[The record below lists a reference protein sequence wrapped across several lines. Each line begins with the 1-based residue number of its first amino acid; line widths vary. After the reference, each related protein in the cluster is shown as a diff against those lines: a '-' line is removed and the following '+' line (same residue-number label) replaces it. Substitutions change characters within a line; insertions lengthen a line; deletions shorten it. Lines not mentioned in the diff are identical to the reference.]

1 VQFGRSEGMPFN
13 LITNLKEE
21 DLRSL
26 LFRFFADSTPEEVSL
41 ENAWQARDCT
51 HPADVRET
59 LQSCG
64 NPAIKLNTHFLHS
77 FSEWAKVY
85 VENQHHKK
93 FVYGAIVWLGMK
105 RSWKRVLSLI
115 QRNIHCDNIVASNFH
130 LGFEISHKSQ
140 ERIVTLN
147 TSLKQSF
154 KGKGSEFYRPLGMS
168 DNVSA
173 IYKDGSN
180 FVSELSRKTNINIH
194 KIRMYNPPLL
204 HCRVSNIRNQRAIC
218 AAATLV
224 GGKSVKEGPYLAVI
238 QKSCLVTESIESG
251 LKHIQR
257 CGSQLRL
264 EVVVRH
270 ITEFTEKKIF
280 KLKKE
285 LISMIFPHIDHV
297 SIHIFPF
304 EREWQTCLQLLKGK
318 DIHHFCKIVAAE
330 SYLTMVM
337 DGGTLR
343 LYYPGL
349 KSALGSTIG
358 VALSLAKDVIL
369 PATQDLNH
377 TNWESL
383 SLDKLSEVMAYYL
396 GVSAQVVYIVLHMI
410 QRLPPDPNSEK
421 HAKIWMALLMRLES
435 IRCGIPSASWNVDY
449 HSQQRS
455 LSGAISPLDLASIL
469 LHNREKKGLRHYRQH
484 YFHLG

>member
-1 VQFGRSEGMPFN
+1 
-13 LITNLKEE
+13 
-21 DLRSL
+21 
-26 LFRFFADSTPEEVSL
+26 
-41 ENAWQARDCT
+41 
-51 HPADVRET
+51 
-59 LQSCG
+59 
-64 NPAIKLNTHFLHS
+64 
-77 FSEWAKVY
+77 
-85 VENQHHKK
+85 
-93 FVYGAIVWLGMK
+93 
-105 RSWKRVLSLI
+105 
-115 QRNIHCDNIVASNFH
+115 
-130 LGFEISHKSQ
+130 
-140 ERIVTLN
+140 
-147 TSLKQSF
+147 
-154 KGKGSEFYRPLGMS
+154 
-168 DNVSA
+168 
-173 IYKDGSN
+173 
-180 FVSELSRKTNINIH
+180 
-194 KIRMYNPPLL
+194 MYNPPLL

-270 ITEFTEKKIF
+270 ITDFTEKKNF

-285 LISMIFPHIDHV
+285 LISMISPHIDHI

-304 EREWQTCLQLLKGK
+304 DREWQTCLQFLKGK

-349 KSALGSTIG
+349 KSALGSTI
-358 VALSLAKDVIL
+358 
-369 PATQDLNH
+369 QDLNH

-435 IRCGIPSASWNVDY
+435 IRCGVPSASWNVDY